1 MSFGICPVNQFVYSD
16 CDFLFSFSLSALSV
30 MLCVLGFSSYPPF
43 DSAPFVSTPNPPF
56 SVHSLF
62 LTFLSEIAPLPTSI
76 FFLSSPSGL
85 FRLVSQ
91 HSFSWFH
98 PNAQPLGCG
107 APPLLLFQLICYP
120 LASFSHPWPPSLFL
134 WFLLTLCLALFSH
147 SLSQRQ
153 LLPFSFSLCTFVEVT
168 SACLWDFSP
177 IP

>member
-1 MSFGICPVNQFVYSD
+1 MCWLLTVKHSPFSYQEYPESSTFPTVSKELLILFGICPVNQFVCSN
-16 CDFLFSFSLSALSV
+16 CDVLFSVSLSALSV
-30 MLCVLGFSSYPPF
+30 MFSVLAFSSYPPF

-56 SVHSLF
+56 SAHSLF

-134 WFLLTLCLALFSH
+134 
-147 SLSQRQ
+147 
-153 LLPFSFSLCTFVEVT
+153 
-168 SACLWDFSP
+168 
-177 IP
+177 

>member
-1 MSFGICPVNQFVYSD
+1 MACLENMYAT
-16 CDFLFSFSLSALSV
+16 SALFHSKTSRNNNIGKSKTWMGKIAV
-30 MLCVLGFSSYPPF
+30 VVLAFSSYPPL

-56 SVHSLF
+56 SAHSLF

-85 FRLVSQ
+85 VRLVSQ

-134 WFLLTLCLALFSH
+134 
-147 SLSQRQ
+147 
-153 LLPFSFSLCTFVEVT
+153 
-168 SACLWDFSP
+168 
-177 IP
+177 

>member
-1 MSFGICPVNQFVYSD
+1 MCWLLTVKHSPFSNQEYPERSRFQTASKDLLISFGICPVNQFVYSD
-16 CDFLFSFSLSALSV
+16 CDVLFSFSLSALSV
-30 MLCVLGFSSYPPF
+30 IFSVLAFSSYPAF
-43 DSAPFVSTPNPPF
+43 ESAPFVSTPNPPF
-56 SVHSLF
+56 SAHSLF

-85 FRLVSQ
+85 VRLVSQ

-134 WFLLTLCLALFSH
+134 
-147 SLSQRQ
+147 
-153 LLPFSFSLCTFVEVT
+153 
-168 SACLWDFSP
+168 
-177 IP
+177 